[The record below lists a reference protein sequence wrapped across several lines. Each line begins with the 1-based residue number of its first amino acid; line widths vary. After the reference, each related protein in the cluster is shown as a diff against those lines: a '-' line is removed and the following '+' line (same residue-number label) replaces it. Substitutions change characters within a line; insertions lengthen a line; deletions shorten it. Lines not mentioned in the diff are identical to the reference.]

1 MDVLDIGMIGTEMLY
16 YAVGELGL
24 DGGATIAAS
33 HNPRTTPA
41 RRSSAAGRPVGGD
54 SGLLEIRDRAL
65 SLADVSRVRPVDVS
79 RRATSTPASPT
90 RSCPSSTRA
99 R

>member
-24 DGGATIAAS
+24 DGGAITAS
-33 HNPRTTPA
+33 HEGLHRREDRPPRA
-41 RRSSAAGRPVGGD
+41 LPVGAD

-65 SLADVSRVRPVDVS
+65 SLADVSGVRPVDVS
-79 RRATSTPASPT
+79 RRATSTPASST